1 MARSRACRSL
11 CKPGRITTHILP
23 SLLCEVCIKESVT
36 QRRVFT
42 GIEEFLAITQDDEYK
57 RAFPWL
63 KNTLSSQTSEHTHPE
78 LSQIILVA
86 GMMYFRLS
94 SPLRWTAL
102 LLFFFSSG
110 SQAFG
115 TITEGAAIALIR
127 NNLNLYSRL
136 QDTKNFAALNQ
147 VFTQDASPVGLAGP
161 SEFPNNL
168 TGIEEFLKADLKNFT
183 TLHYS
188 DTQYVQ
194 LDPSGHTATALS
206 YGQAVYFGENAAVTG
221 QICTFYET
229 FTDEFVLQSG
239 IWLSKNKTLHVYVC
253 GPRYPSP
260 LFNPLRRVRCH
271 CDCVVEHC

>member
-1 MARSRACRSL
+1 MA
-11 CKPGRITTHILP
+11 IDN
-23 SLLCEVCIKESVT
+23 
-36 QRRVFT
+36 F
-42 GIEEFLAITQDDEYK
+42 AIVQDDKYK
-57 RAFPWL
+57 EGSLWL
-63 KNTLSSQTSEHTHPE
+63 NDTCHSGEANIFRPE
-78 LSQIILVA
+78 PSQIIFITDA
-86 GMMYFRLS
+86 MHFHLS
-94 SPLRWTAL
+94 SLLRWTAL
-102 LLFFFSSG
+102 SSVFFSSG

-115 TITEGAAIALIR
+115 PSFIEGGAIALIR

-161 SEFPNNL
+161 SDFPNNL
-168 TGIEEFLKADLKNFT
+168 TGIEEFLTRSLEKFT

-194 LDPSGHTATALS
+194 LDPSGHTATAVS

-239 IWLSKNKTLHVYVC
+239 TWLSKNKTLQVYVC
-253 GPRYPSP
+253 
-260 LFNPLRRVRCH
+260 
-271 CDCVVEHC
+271 